1 MSTTDT
7 DLSLLSIDTALAPQ
21 ATFAPFGEE
30 RRPRDGFGR
39 GDRDR
44 GRVLDVNNF
53 DAIRISLASPEAIRS
68 WSYGEVTK
76 PETINYR
83 TLKPEHGGLFCERI
97 FGPTKDWE
105 CYCGKYKRIRH
116 AGTVCDKCGVEVTR
130 AKVRRERMGHIELA
144 APVAHIWYVKG
155 TPSRLGLLLD
165 ISPRNLERVLYF
177 ASYLV
182 TEVDEA
188 ERENAI
194 SEVRELA
201 ESEIEELRAAAQ
213 AQLEEIAEEVGQ
225 EVANLSEGHRSVS
238 EAISAR
244 RENEL
249 KELTAERDAVLAR
262 LDELANAAAPEEIAF
277 RGHVI
282 VREGEAVN
290 ADRTTALTEA
300 YEEEATRISEGAEA
314 EVSGSEAL
322 SGAEKDQLSSAADER
337 RAKIESQLAEQ
348 IREVERERDE
358 SVKAISDLKELQILS
373 EQQYRELNELLPPG
387 VFKAGMGAEAVH
399 TYITHRIDLD
409 QIAIE
414 LRNEMQSNSDVKRKK
429 ATKRLRVVEALRK
442 SGNRP
447 EWMIFTALPVVPPE
461 LRPMVQLDGG
471 RFATSDLN
479 DLYRR
484 VINRNNRLKRLLEL
498 GAPDIIVRNEKRM
511 LQEAVDALIDNG
523 RRGRVVSGS
532 GKHKLKS
539 LSDLLKGKQGRFR
552 QNLLGKRVDYSGRSV
567 IVVGPDLALDECGLP
582 KRMAL
587 ELFKPFVMR
596 RLVDH
601 GHAHNIKAAKR
612 LVERVDPKVWDV
624 LEEVIQDYV
633 VLLNRAPTLHRLGIQ
648 AFKVRLIEGSAIQIH
663 PLVCA
668 AFNADF
674 DGDQMAV
681 HVPLSKKAQEEA
693 RTRMLSVRNLL
704 SPSNGEPIVSPTQDI
719 VLGCYYLT
727 SMRDSEVDEANGIS
741 PRGQGKVFSSLEEV
755 KLAYDAGAVDLHAE
769 ILVRTDRD
777 GGEMKR
783 IPTTVGRA
791 IFNQA
796 LPAEIGKY
804 YNRTMGR
811 KQLRQ
816 VVADAYRYFQ
826 DPYETARI
834 VNEIKKVGFEFS
846 TRGGMSIAVDD
857 VVMSDKK
864 DELLRD
870 ADERADRLERQYR
883 RGLVTEQERLRELEL
898 IWNTTRDE
906 LAKHV
911 EVGLRA
917 QNSVFMMADSG
928 AKGNM
933 NQISQMAGM
942 RGLVLD
948 PKGEIIDIPI
958 RSNFREGLTVLEYF
972 LSTHGARKGLADTAL
987 RTADSGY
994 LTRRLVDVSQ
1004 DVIITID
1011 DCGTEHGIWLT
1022 RTVDGEPLPD
1032 DEFRSKILGRVLL
1045 SPAVHPETGEIIA
1058 DVSDELTD
1066 RLEAEDGSVRDIV
1079 REVIDAGVEKF
1090 HVRSVMTCEATH
1102 GVCALCYGRNL
1113 ASGKA
1118 VQLGE
1123 AVGII
1128 AAQSIGEPGTQL
1140 TMRTFHTGGVARA
1153 DITTGLPRVEEL
1165 FEARAPKGAAVLA
1178 DREGTVSIEQSD
1190 TGRILAITSTDI
1202 EQRVYPLEAGWDPA
1216 LADGDMVLKD
1226 KTVLAV
1232 GPDDQKLTS
1241 DIEGRFFLD
1250 GRTIYV
1256 RNEKEERI
1264 EYQVPVAYQL
1274 YVEDGEQVY
1283 PGQQLT
1289 DGAKDPHKVLL
1300 TQGREEVQRYI
1311 IDEVQKVYRSQGV
1324 NTNDKHIE
1332 VICRQMLRKVS
1343 ITHPGDTDYLQDER
1357 IDRFEFNQI
1366 NEEIM
1371 AQGGEPATAVPVLL
1385 GITKASLETDSF
1397 LSAASFQETT
1407 RVLTEAA
1414 INGKVDHLR
1423 GLKENVIIG
1432 KLIPAGSGFGVVPG
1446 VEAAVLNGG
1455 EPGGSVALLPGSVD
1469 DVEPASEED
1478 LEELMMQGLVPASA
1492 SPMVETAED
1501 EDGDVEI
1508 DPEENSLSIVEAE
1521 DLMEGAAES

>member
-1 MSTTDT
+1 M
-7 DLSLLSIDTALAPQ
+7 
-21 ATFAPFGEE
+21 
-30 RRPRDGFGR
+30 
-39 GDRDR
+39 
-44 GRVLDVNNF
+44 LDVNNF
-53 DAIRISLASPEAIRS
+53 DAIKIGLASPEAIRA

-116 AGTVCDKCGVEVTR
+116 AGTICDKCGVEVTR
-130 AKVRRERMGHIELA
+130 SKVRRERMGHIELA

-182 TEVDEA
+182 THVDDEKKQEAVKAIEETHEEEVA
-188 ERENAI
+188 
-194 SEVRELA
+194 
-201 ESEIEELRAAAQ
+201 ELRARAQ
-213 AQLEEIAEEVGQ
+213 E
-225 EVANLSEGHRSVS
+225 
-238 EAISAR
+238 
-244 RENEL
+244 
-249 KELTAERDAVLAR
+249 R
-262 LDELANAAAPEEIAF
+262 LDELGGRLGVQMANLNQGEKSLAASIQERQDELATALQTEYEQVSARLTELKGESAPETITF
-277 RGHVI
+277 RGRTV
-282 VREGEAVN
+282 VEEGEAVSD
-290 ADRTTALTEA
+290 DRIAEFEEGHREETEKIESSATSEASGNEALAGAERDQITYEA
-300 YEEEATRISEGAEA
+300 EEERGRVEGQLKEQIH
-314 EVSGSEAL
+314 E
-322 SGAEKDQLSSAADER
+322 AEKD
-337 RAKIESQLAEQ
+337 
-348 IREVERERDE
+348 RDE
-358 SVKAISDLKELQILS
+358 TIKALNDLKPLQILT
-373 EQQYRELNELLPPG
+373 ETQYRELNELVQLLVPG
-387 VFKAGMGAEAVH
+387 VFRAAMGAEAVH
-399 TYITHRIDLD
+399 EFVSQRIDLD
-409 QIAIE
+409 QLALD
-414 LRNEMQSNSDVKRKK
+414 LRNQMQTDSEVKRKK
-429 ATKRLRVVEALRK
+429 AVKRLRVVEALRK
-442 SGNRP
+442 SGNKP
-447 EWMIFTALPVVPPE
+447 HWMIFTSLPVIPPE

-539 LSDLLKGKQGRFR
+539 LSDMLKGKQGRFR

-612 LVERVDPKVWDV
+612 LVERVDPRVWEV
-624 LEEVIQDYV
+624 LEEVIQDYL

-648 AFKVRLIEGSAIQIH
+648 AFRVRLIEGSAIQIH
-663 PLVCA
+663 PLVCQ

-681 HVPLSKKAQEEA
+681 HVPLSKAAQQEA
-693 RTRMLSVRNLL
+693 RNRMLSVRNLL
-704 SPSNGEPIVSPTQDI
+704 APSNGEPIVSPTQDI
-719 VLGCYYLT
+719 VLGCYYMT
-727 SMRDSEVDEANGIS
+727 SERNYEEDLERGSL
-741 PRGQGKVFSSLEEV
+741 PRGWGKIFSSLEEV
-755 KLAYDAGAVDLHAE
+755 KLAYDSGAIDLQAQ
-769 ILVRTDRD
+769 IVVRTDRD
-777 GGEMKR
+777 GGEVKR
-783 IPTTVGRA
+783 IKTTVGRA
-791 IFNQA
+791 LFNLA
-796 LPAEIGKY
+796 LPAELGTY
-804 YNRTMGR
+804 YNETMDR
-811 KQLRQ
+811 KQLRR
-816 VVADAYRYFQ
+816 VVADCYRQFK
-826 DPYETARI
+826 DPLETARI
-834 VNEIKKVGFEFS
+834 VNDIKKIGFEFS

-857 VVMSDKK
+857 VVMSETKS
-864 DELLRD
+864 ELLQS
-870 ADERADRLERQYR
+870 ADDEADKIERQYR
-883 RGLVTEQERLRELEL
+883 RGLVTEDERLRELEL
-898 IWNTTRDE
+898 IWNGARDQ
-906 LAKHV
+906 LAKDV
-911 EVGLRA
+911 EDRLRG
-917 QNSVFMMADSG
+917 QNSVYMMADSG

-948 PKGEIIDIPI
+948 PEGRIIDIPI

-994 LTRRLVDVSQ
+994 LTRRLVDVAQ
-1004 DVIITID
+1004 DVIVTIE
-1011 DCGTEHGIWLT
+1011 DCGTAQGMWAERIGS
-1022 RTVDGEPLPD
+1022 DGRPISEE
-1032 DEFRSKILGRVLL
+1032 EFRARI
-1045 SPAVHPETGEIIA
+1045 T
-1058 DVSDELTD
+1058 
-1066 RLEAEDGSVRDIV
+1066 
-1079 REVIDAGVEKF
+1079 
-1090 HVRSVMTCEATH
+1090 
-1102 GVCALCYGRNL
+1102 GRNL
-1113 ASGKA
+1113 ASPVYDAESGEVIAERGQELSDRIELEDGTVQDLVGEVMAAGVDKIHIRSVMACEA
-1118 VQLGE
+1118 VHGICRVCYGRDLATGNLVELGE
-1123 AVGII
+1123 AVGTI

-1140 TMRTFHTGGVARA
+1140 TMRTFHTGGVNRA

-1165 FEARAPKGAAVLA
+1165 FEARQPKGAAVLA
-1178 DREGTVSIEQSD
+1178 LKEGTVSIEQTD
-1190 TGRILAITSTDI
+1190 AGRVLVITSAEEDSRAYI
-1202 EQRVYPLEAGWDPA
+1202 LEGGWEPA
-1216 LADGDMVLKD
+1216 LNTGDLVIKD
-1226 KTVLAV
+1226 KTPIAL
-1232 GPDDQKLTS
+1232 GPDDAKKFAEINGTFL
-1241 DIEGRFFLD
+1241 LD

-1256 RNEKEERI
+1256 RDEREEREEHPVQI
-1264 EYQVPVAYQL
+1264 GYQIL
-1274 YVEDGEQVY
+1274 VEDDDRVA

-1289 DGAKDPHKVLL
+1289 DGAKDPQQILL
-1300 TQGREEVQRYI
+1300 TLGRDAVQRYI

-1343 ITHPGDTDYLQDER
+1343 IVYPGDTDYLADER

-1366 NEEIM
+1366 NEDIL
-1371 AQGGEPATAVPVLL
+1371 AQGGEPATAMPVLL

-1432 KLIPAGSGFGVVPG
+1432 KLIPAGSGFGVDPHALPEPSAL
-1446 VEAAVLNGG
+1446 EAVTLSAMTEEGRTATATI
-1455 EPGGSVALLPGSVD
+1455 ERAD
-1469 DVEPASEED
+1469 PATEED
-1478 LEELMMQGLVPASA
+1478 LRELMEAGLVP
-1492 SPMVETAED
+1492 ED
-1501 EDGDVEI
+1501 SVDGDAEANGSWKG
-1508 DPEENSLSIVEAE
+1508 DEEE
-1521 DLMEGAAES
+1521 

>member
-1 MSTTDT
+1 M
-7 DLSLLSIDTALAPQ
+7 LSARTALAPRMNIPSL
-21 ATFAPFGEE
+21 TDSRGGRE
-30 RRPRDGFGR
+30 GFGR
-39 GDRDR
+39 GDRADR

-68 WSYGEVTK
+68 WSFGEVTK

-182 TEVDEA
+182 TEVNEEA
-188 ERENAI
+188 REAALQ
-194 SEVRELA
+194 EVRELA
-201 ESEIEELRAAAQ
+201 EGEIEELRAAAKTE
-213 AQLEEIAEEVGQ
+213 LGEISETTTRESS
-225 EVANLSEGHRSVS
+225 NLSENQRSLS
-238 EAISAR
+238 EAISSR
-244 RENEL
+244 REREL
-249 KELTAERDAVLAR
+249 SELGTEVAALEQR
-262 LDELANAAAPEEIAF
+262 LGELMNKAAPETISL
-277 RGHVI
+277 RGHLI
-282 VREGEAVN
+282 VTEGEAIN
-290 ADRTTALTEA
+290 SDQLDALRELSG
-300 YEEEATRISEGAEA
+300 EESTRISQGAEA
-314 EVSGSEAL
+314 ETTGSEAL
-322 SGAEKDQLSSAADER
+322 AGAERDYIVQAADER
-337 RAKIESQLAEQ
+337 RTKIEEQLAEQ
-348 IREVERERDE
+348 IREIERERDE
-358 SVKAISDLKELQILS
+358 SLKNISDLKELQILS

-387 VFKAGMGAEAVH
+387 VIRAGMGAEAVH
-399 TYITHRIDLD
+399 EYIRNRIDLD

-414 LRNEMQSNSDVKRKK
+414 LRNEMQSTSDVKRKK

-612 LVERVDPKVWDV
+612 LVERVDAKVWDV

-681 HVPLSKKAQEEA
+681 HVPLSRKAQDEA

-727 SMRDSEVDEANGIS
+727 SERDHDLDVAAGTV
-741 PRGQGKVFSSLEEV
+741 PRGWGKIFSSLEEV
-755 KLAYDAGAVDLHAE
+755 KLAYDAGAVDLQAE
-769 ILVRTDRD
+769 IVVRTDRD
-777 GGEMKR
+777 GGETKR
-783 IPTTVGRA
+783 IRTTVGRA
-791 IFNQA
+791 IFNLA
-796 LPAEIGKY
+796 IPKEIGKY
-804 YNRTMGR
+804 YNQTLGR
-811 KQLRQ
+811 KQLRF

-826 DPYETARI
+826 DPFETARI
-834 VNEIKKVGFEFS
+834 VNEIKKLGFEFS

-857 VVMSDKK
+857 VVMSGEKAG
-864 DELLRD
+864 LLKE
-870 ADERADRLERQYR
+870 ADERAERTERQYR
-883 RGLVTEQERLRELEL
+883 RGLVTDQERLRELEL

-911 EVGLRA
+911 EEGLRG

-1004 DVIITID
+1004 DVIITIH
-1011 DCGTEHGIWLT
+1011 DCATEQGLWLS
-1022 RTVDGEPLPD
+1022 RNVDGEQISD
-1032 DEFRSKILGRVLL
+1032 EEFRAKILGRVLA
-1045 SPAVHPETGEIIA
+1045 SPIVHPETGEILV
-1058 DVSDELTD
+1058 DRGEELTD
-1066 RLEAEDGSVRDIV
+1066 RLEAEDGTVRDLV
-1079 REVIDAGVEKF
+1079 AEVMDAGVSNVR
-1090 HVRSVMTCEATH
+1090 VRSVMTCEATH
-1102 GVCALCYGRNL
+1102 GVCAACYGRNL
-1113 ASGKA
+1113 ASGKL

-1178 DREGTVSIEQSD
+1178 DREGRISIENTD
-1190 TGRILAITSTDI
+1190 TGRVLAITSSDF
-1202 EQRVYPLEAGWDPA
+1202 EQQVYRLEPGWDPA
-1216 LADGDMVLKD
+1216 LVDGDFVTKD
-1226 KTVLAV
+1226 KTAIAV
-1232 GPDDQKLTS
+1232 GPEDQKLFS
-1241 DIEGRFFLD
+1241 SLDGQFFLD
-1250 GRTIYV
+1250 DRTIYI
-1256 RNEKEERI
+1256 RNEKEERV
-1264 EYQVPVAYQL
+1264 EYPVPVVYQL
-1274 YVEDGEQVY
+1274 FVEDGDQVY

-1289 DGAKDPHKVLL
+1289 DGAKDPHKILL
-1300 TQGREEVQRYI
+1300 TQGREEIQRYI

-1357 IDRFEFNQI
+1357 IDRFDFNRI
-1366 NEEIM
+1366 NDDIM
-1371 AQGGEPATAVPVLL
+1371 SQGGEPATAVPVLL

-1414 INGKVDHLR
+1414 INGKVDQLR

-1446 VEAAVLNGG
+1446 AESAELGYRPTV
-1455 EPGGSVALLPGSVD
+1455 GSVPELPGSAD
-1469 DVEPASEED
+1469 DVEPASTED
-1478 LEELMMQGLVPASA
+1478 LEELMMQGLVPSA
-1492 SPMVETAED
+1492 LGGDVVD
-1501 EDGDVEI
+1501 EDGDEEFDVE
-1508 DPEENSLSIVEAE
+1508 DDSLTIIEADELVVE
-1521 DLMEGAAES
+1521 

>member
-1 MSTTDT
+1 M
-7 DLSLLSIDTALAPQ
+7 
-21 ATFAPFGEE
+21 
-30 RRPRDGFGR
+30 
-39 GDRDR
+39 
-44 GRVLDVNNF
+44 LDVNNF

-182 TEVDEA
+182 TEVDEEA
-188 ERENAI
+188 RAGAI
-194 SEVRELA
+194 QEVRDLA
-201 ESEIEELRAAAQ
+201 EAEIEELRAAAQ
-213 AQLEEIAEEVGQ
+213 AQLDEIAASISRD
-225 EVANLSEGHRSVS
+225 VANLSEGQRNLS
-238 EAISAR
+238 ESIASR
-244 RENEL
+244 READL
-249 KELTAERDAVLAR
+249 AALASERDTVRER
-262 LDELANAAAPEEIAF
+262 LNGLKNEAAPEEITF

-290 ADRTTALTEA
+290 DDRMTALREA
-300 YEEEATRISEGAEA
+300 YEDESARIQQGAEA

-322 SGAEKDQLSSAADER
+322 AGAEKDQLSSAADER
-337 RAKIESQLAEQ
+337 RGKIETQLAEQ
-348 IREVERERDE
+348 LREIENDRDE
-358 SVKAISDLKELQILS
+358 SIKAINDLKELQILS

-387 VFKAGMGAEAVH
+387 VFKAAMGAEAVH
-399 TYITHRIDLD
+399 DYITNRIDLD
-409 QIAIE
+409 EIAIE
-414 LRNEMQSNSDVKRKK
+414 LRNEMQSTSDVKRKK

-663 PLVCA
+663 PLVCQ

-704 SPSNGEPIVSPTQDI
+704 SPSNGDPIVSPTQDI

-727 SMRDSEVDEANGIS
+727 SERDHEADLAAGTV
-741 PRGQGKVFSSLEEV
+741 PRGWGKVFSSLEEV
-755 KLAYDAGAVDLHAE
+755 QLAYDAGAVDLQAK
-769 ILVRTDRD
+769 IVVRTDRD
-777 GGEMKR
+777 GGELKR
-783 IPTTVGRA
+783 IETTVGRA
-791 IFNQA
+791 LFNLA
-796 LPAEIGKY
+796 LPHDIGKY
-804 YNRTMGR
+804 YNQTMGR

-816 VVADAYRYFQ
+816 VVADAYRANQ
-826 DPYETARI
+826 DADETARI
-834 VNEIKKVGFEFS
+834 VNEIKKVGFEYS

-857 VVMSDKK
+857 VVMSPQKP
-864 DELLRD
+864 ELLRD
-870 ADERADRLERQYR
+870 ADERAEKVERQYR

-911 EVGLRA
+911 EEGLRG

-1011 DCGTEHGIWLT
+1011 DCGTDQGLWIY
-1022 RTVDGEPLPD
+1022 RTVDGEEVPD
-1032 DEFRSKILGRVLL
+1032 DEFRAKILGRIMQ
-1045 SPAVHPETGEIIA
+1045 SPVVNPQTGEIIA
-1058 DVSDELTD
+1058 DRGEELTD
-1066 RLEAEDGSVRDIV
+1066 RLEVPGGPPRDLV
-1079 REVIDAGVEKF
+1079 REAMDAGVERV
-1090 HVRSVMTCEATH
+1090 HVRSVMMCEATH
-1102 GVCALCYGRNL
+1102 GVCAMCYGRNL
-1113 ASGKA
+1113 ASGRI
-1118 VQLGE
+1118 VEPGE

-1178 DREGTVSIEQSD
+1178 DREGIVSVENTD
-1190 TGRILAITSTDI
+1190 TGRVLAITSTDL
-1202 EQRVYPLEAGWDPA
+1202 EQRVYPLEPGWDVQ
-1216 LADGDMVLKD
+1216 LANGDLVVKD
-1226 KTVLAV
+1226 KTVMAV
-1232 GPDDQKLTS
+1232 GPDDQKLVS
-1241 DIEGRFFLD
+1241 EIDGNFFID
-1250 GRTIYV
+1250 ERTIYV

-1264 EYQVPVAYQL
+1264 EYPVPVAYQVF
-1274 YVEDGEQVY
+1274 VEDGEEVY

-1332 VICRQMLRKVS
+1332 VICRQILRKVS

-1371 AQGGEPATAVPVLL
+1371 AQGGEPATAMPVLL

-1446 VEAAVLNGG
+1446 IEADVLAAG
-1455 EPGGSVALLPGSVD
+1455 EPGGSVAVLPGGPD
-1469 DVEPASEED
+1469 DVEPATVED
-1478 LEELMMQGLVPASA
+1478 LEELMNQGLVPVPTDAGNA
-1492 SPMVETAED
+1492 
-1501 EDGDVEI
+1501 DGDTDPDIDVE
-1508 DPEENSLSIVEAE
+1508 EASLTIE
-1521 DLMEGAAES
+1521 DMLPDE

>member
-7 DLSLLSIDTALAPQ
+7 DLSMLSINTALAP
-21 ATFAPFGEE
+21 TPSFD
-30 RRPRDGFGR
+30 RDSRSPRDGFAR
-39 GDRDR
+39 GDRNDR
-44 GRVLDVNNF
+44 SRVLDVNNF

-165 ISPRNLERVLYF
+165 ITPRNLERVLYF

-182 TEVDEA
+182 TQVDEA
-188 ERENAI
+188 AREEAI
-194 SEVRELA
+194 QEVRDVA
-201 ESEIEELRAAAQ
+201 EAEMEELRADAQ
-213 AQLEEIAEEVGQ
+213 AQLDEISETVGRDV
-225 EVANLSEGHRSVS
+225 ESLSERERTVS
-238 EAISAR
+238 DDIAAR
-244 RENEL
+244 REREVAT
-249 KELTAERDAVLAR
+249 LTADRDEVLGQ
-262 LDELANAAAPEEIAF
+262 LDALMNQASADAILF
-277 RGHVI
+277 RGKV
-282 VREGEAVN
+282 VVEPDQAVN
-290 ADRTTALTEA
+290 EDRK
-300 YEEEATRISEGAEA
+300 TRLERFFQDEKERIEQGAEA
-314 EVSGSEAL
+314 ETTGSEAL
-322 SGAEKDQLSSAADER
+322 AGAEKDLLSSSADER
-337 RAKIESQLAEQ
+337 REKIEKQLAEQ
-348 IREVERERDE
+348 IKEVERERDE
-358 SVKAISDLKELQILS
+358 SVKAVNDLKELQILS
-373 EQQYRELNELLPPG
+373 EQQYREFNEMLPPG
-387 VFKAGMGAEAVH
+387 VFRAGMGAEAVH
-399 TYITHRIDLD
+399 DYIVNRIDLD
-409 QIAIE
+409 EIAIE
-414 LRNEMQSNSDVKRKK
+414 LRNEMQSTSDVKRKK

-567 IVVGPDLALDECGLP
+567 IVVGPNLALDECGLP

-596 RLVDH
+596 RLVDA

-624 LEEVIQDYV
+624 LEEVVQNYV

-648 AFKVRLIEGSAIQIH
+648 AFNVKLIDGSAIQIH

-681 HVPLSKKAQEEA
+681 HVPLSRKAQDEA
-693 RTRMLSVRNLL
+693 RTRMLSTRNLL

-727 SMRDSEVDEANGIS
+727 SERDHEADIAAGTE
-741 PRGQGKVFSSLEEV
+741 PRGRGKVFSSLEEV
-755 KLAYDAGAVDLHAE
+755 KLAYETGAVDLLAD
-769 ILVRTDRD
+769 IVVRTDRD
-777 GGEMKR
+777 GGVMKR

-791 IFNQA
+791 IFN
-796 LPAEIGKY
+796 LTVPKEIGKY
-804 YNRTMGR
+804 YNATMGR
-811 KQLRQ
+811 KQLRG

-826 DPYETARI
+826 DADRTAHL

-857 VVMSDKK
+857 VVMSEKK
-864 DELLRD
+864 DELLKD

-883 RGLVTEQERLRELEL
+883 RGLVTDSERLRELEL

-911 EVGLRA
+911 EEGLRG

-1011 DCGTEHGIWLT
+1011 DCGTEQG
-1022 RTVDGEPLPD
+1022 TVVTNMRGD
-1032 DEFRSKILGRVLL
+1032 DLLSDEDFRSRILGRVLL
-1045 SPAVHPETGEIIA
+1045 SPVINPETGEII
-1058 DVSDELTD
+1058 VNVGEELTD
-1066 RLEAEDGSVRDIV
+1066 RLELPDGSTRDIV
-1079 REVIDAGVEKF
+1079 GEVIASGADRV

-1102 GVCALCYGRNL
+1102 GVCSLCYGRNL
-1113 ASGKA
+1113 ASGKL
-1118 VQLGE
+1118 VEHGE

-1153 DITTGLPRVEEL
+1153 DITSGLPRVEEL
-1165 FEARAPKGAAVLA
+1165 FEARAPKGVAVLA
-1178 DREGTVSIEQSD
+1178 DREGVVTIETTD
-1190 TGRILAITSTDI
+1190 NGRNLVITSSDV
-1202 EQRVYPLEAGWDPA
+1202 EQRIYPLAPGWDVA
-1216 LADGDMVLKD
+1216 LADGDMVIKD
-1226 KTVLAV
+1226 KTVMAV
-1232 GPDDQKLTS
+1232 GPEDQKLTS
-1241 DIEGRFFLD
+1241 AIEGRFFVD
-1250 GRTIYV
+1250 DRTIYV
-1256 RNEKEERI
+1256 RNEKEDRV
-1264 EYQVPVAYQL
+1264 EYPVPVTYQI
-1274 YVEDGEQVY
+1274 YVEDGDVVY

-1300 TQGREEVQRYI
+1300 TQGREEVQRYM

-1446 VEAAVLNGG
+1446 LGTGPVTEGA
-1455 EPGGSVALLPGSVD
+1455 PGGVALLERTEE
-1469 DVEPASEED
+1469 VEDASEED
-1478 LEELMMQGLVPASA
+1478 LEALMAQGLVPGGSRAV
-1492 SPMVETAED
+1492 MDDDDVEA
-1501 EDGDVEI
+1501 DVEI
-1508 DPEENSLSIVEAE
+1508 EDDSLSVIDLDELAE
-1521 DLMEGAAES
+1521 ES